1 MAQLK
6 YILLALGAALATAYF
21 GLGVNV
27 PRLHFILGKV
37 WYSRVEADLNAEENV
52 SLYSHSRRVAQQIQ
66 LHSENL
72 IISVINFS

>member
-1 MAQLK
+1 
-6 YILLALGAALATAYF
+6 
-21 GLGVNV
+21 
-27 PRLHFILGKV
+27 
-37 WYSRVEADLNAEENV
+37 VEADLNAEENV

>member
-21 GLGVNV
+21 GLGANV
-27 PRLHFILGKV
+27 PRLHCILGKV
-37 WYSRVEADLNAEENV
+37 WYSRVEADLNADENV
-52 SLYSHSRRVAQQIQ
+52 SLYSHSRVAQQIQ

>member
-1 MAQLK
+1 MTHSSRKFLWRTLMAQLK

-37 WYSRVEADLNAEENV
+37 
-52 SLYSHSRRVAQQIQ
+52 
-66 LHSENL
+66 
-72 IISVINFS
+72 